1 MTPESVLVHYG
12 LFDSFV
18 LPSVIVGAY
27 FTMRCVVTGGC
38 GFIGSHVVDALVA
51 RGDRVT
57 VLDDLSSGTIDNL
70 KGQARLINGSILDT
84 SAVDGA
90 VREADSVIHLAAWA
104 QVPRSIEDPLGM
116 HQVNVVG
123 TLNVLEAV
131 RRLEV
136 PRLVYVSSSSV
147 YGNQATPLLHEGM
160 TPDPLSPYGLQKLI
174 GEQYCTLYARMFG
187 ITIASLRYFNVY
199 GPRQTSEGPY
209 TLVVA
214 RFRQQRD
221 TGEPLTIYGDGLQT
235 RSYTYIDDVVRA
247 TVSASVADLP
257 ASQNTILNVGTEEAT
272 SVLEIA
278 RLGGGEIKHIHP
290 NPRGLF
296 EERHKAADYS
306 RAKAVL
312 GWQPTVSFQTGLAL
326 TYPE

>member
-1 MTPESVLVHYG
+1 
-12 LFDSFV
+12 
-18 LPSVIVGAY
+18 
-27 FTMRCVVTGGC
+27 MRCAVTGGC

-51 RGDRVT
+51 RGDSVI
-57 VLDDLSSGTIDNL
+57 VLDDLSSGTVDNL
-70 KGQARLINGSILDT
+70 NGQARLITGSILDT
-84 SAVDGA
+84 SVVDNA
-90 VREADSVIHLAAWA
+90 VREVDCVIHLAAWA

-131 RRLEV
+131 RRFKV

-147 YGNQATPLLHEGM
+147 YGNQETHLLHEDM
-160 TPDPLSPYGLQKLI
+160 TPEPLSPYGLQKLV
-174 GEQYCTLYARMFG
+174 GEQYCTLYARLFG

-199 GPRQTSEGPY
+199 GPRETSEGPY

-214 RFRQQRD
+214 RFRQQRNA
-221 TGEPLTIYGDGLQT
+221 GKPLTIYGDGLQT
-235 RSYTYIDDVVRA
+235 RSYTYVDDVVRA

-257 ASQNTILNVGTEEAT
+257 ISSNTILNIGSEEET

-278 RLGGGEIKHIHP
+278 RLVGGEIKHIYP
-290 NPRGLF
+290 NPRGPF
-296 EERHKAADYS
+296 EERRKAADYS

-312 GWQPTVSFQTGLAL
+312 GWQPTVLFRTGLAL

>member
-1 MTPESVLVHYG
+1 
-12 LFDSFV
+12 
-18 LPSVIVGAY
+18 
-27 FTMRCVVTGGC
+27 MRCAVTGGC

-51 RGDRVT
+51 RGDSVI
-57 VLDDLSSGTIDNL
+57 VLDDLSSGTVDNL
-70 KGQARLINGSILDT
+70 NGQARFITGSILDT
-84 SAVDGA
+84 SVVDNA
-90 VREADSVIHLAAWA
+90 VREVDCVIHLAAWA

-131 RRLEV
+131 RRFKV

-147 YGNQATPLLHEGM
+147 YGNQETHLLHEDM
-160 TPDPLSPYGLQKLI
+160 TPEPLSPYGLQKLV
-174 GEQYCTLYARMFG
+174 GEQYCTLYARLFG
-187 ITIASLRYFNVY
+187 TTIASLRYFNVY
-199 GPRQTSEGPY
+199 GPRETSEGTY

-214 RFRQQRD
+214 RFRQQRNA
-221 TGEPLTIYGDGLQT
+221 GKPLTIYGDGLQT
-235 RSYTYIDDVVRA
+235 RSYTYVDDVVRA
-247 TVSASVADLP
+247 TVSASVTDLP
-257 ASQNTILNVGTEEAT
+257 ASRNTILNIGTKEET

-278 RLGGGEIKHIHP
+278 RLIGGEIKHIYP
-290 NPRGLF
+290 NPRGPF

-312 GWQPTVSFQTGLAL
+312 GWQPTVLFRTGLAL

>member
-1 MTPESVLVHYG
+1 
-12 LFDSFV
+12 
-18 LPSVIVGAY
+18 
-27 FTMRCVVTGGC
+27 MRCVVTGGC

-51 RGDRVT
+51 RGDSVI
-57 VLDDLSSGTIDNL
+57 VLDDLSSGTVDNL
-70 KGQARLINGSILDT
+70 NGQARLITGSILDT
-84 SAVDGA
+84 SVVDNA
-90 VREADSVIHLAAWA
+90 VREVDCVIHLAAWA

-116 HQVNVVG
+116 HQVNAVG

-131 RRLEV
+131 RRFKV

-147 YGNQATPLLHEGM
+147 YGNQETHLLHEDM
-160 TPDPLSPYGLQKLI
+160 TPEPLSPYGLQKLV
-174 GEQYCTLYARMFG
+174 GEQYCTLYARLFG
-187 ITIASLRYFNVY
+187 VTIASLRYFNVY
-199 GPRQTSEGPY
+199 GPRETSEGPY

-214 RFRQQRD
+214 RFRQQRNA
-221 TGEPLTIYGDGLQT
+221 GKPLTIYGDGLQT
-235 RSYTYIDDVVRA
+235 RSYTYVDDVVRA

-257 ASQNTILNVGTEEAT
+257 ISSNTILNIGSEEET

-278 RLGGGEIKHIHP
+278 RLVGGEIKHIYP
-290 NPRGLF
+290 NPRGPF

-312 GWQPTVSFQTGLAL
+312 GWQPTVLFRTGLAL

>member
-1 MTPESVLVHYG
+1 
-12 LFDSFV
+12 
-18 LPSVIVGAY
+18 
-27 FTMRCVVTGGC
+27 
-38 GFIGSHVVDALVA
+38 
-51 RGDRVT
+51 
-57 VLDDLSSGTIDNL
+57 
-70 KGQARLINGSILDT
+70 
-84 SAVDGA
+84 
-90 VREADSVIHLAAWA
+90 
-104 QVPRSIEDPLGM
+104 
-116 HQVNVVG
+116 
-123 TLNVLEAV
+123 
-131 RRLEV
+131 
-136 PRLVYVSSSSV
+136 
-147 YGNQATPLLHEGM
+147 M

-221 TGEPLTIYGDGLQT
+221 AGEPITIYGDGLQT

-257 ASQNTILNVGTEEAT
+257 SSHSTILNIGTEEET

-278 RLGGGEIKHIHP
+278 RLVGGEVKHIYP
-290 NPRGLF
+290 NPRGPF
-296 EERHKAADYS
+296 EERRKAADYN
-306 RAKAVL
+306 RASSLL
-312 GWQPTVSFQTGLAL
+312 GWRPVVSFPTGLAL

>member
-1 MTPESVLVHYG
+1 
-12 LFDSFV
+12 
-18 LPSVIVGAY
+18 
-27 FTMRCVVTGGC
+27 MRCVVTGGC

-51 RGDRVT
+51 RGDSVT
-57 VLDDLSSGTIDNL
+57 VLDDLSSGTINNL
-70 KGQARLINGSILDT
+70 NGQAQLVNGSILDT

-90 VREADSVIHLAAWA
+90 VRGADCVLHLAAWA
-104 QVPRSIEDPLGM
+104 RVPRSIEDPLGT

-123 TLNVLEAV
+123 TLNVLDAA
-131 RRLEV
+131 RRFEV

-147 YGNQATPLLHEGM
+147 YGNQATHLLHEGM

-221 TGEPLTIYGDGLQT
+221 AGEPITIYGDGLQT

-247 TVSASVADLP
+247 TMSACHADLP
-257 ASQNTILNVGTEEAT
+257 ASRNTVLNIGTNEET

-278 RLGGGEIKHIHP
+278 RLAGGEVKHIYP
-290 NPRGLF
+290 NPRGSF
-296 EERHKAADYS
+296 EERRKAADYS
-306 RAKAVL
+306 RANSLL
-312 GWQPTVSFQTGLAL
+312 GWQPAVSFPAGLAL
-326 TYPE
+326 TYPG